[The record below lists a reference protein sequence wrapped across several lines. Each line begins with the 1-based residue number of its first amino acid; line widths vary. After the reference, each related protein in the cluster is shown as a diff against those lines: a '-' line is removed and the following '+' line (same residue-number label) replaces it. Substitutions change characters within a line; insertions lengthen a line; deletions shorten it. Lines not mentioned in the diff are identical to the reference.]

1 MRPSYPAS
9 RIVKDLDS
17 VHQLWKMAVTY
28 DFAYLEK
35 ELRETENRVHLRREL
50 ARPTGLKQM
59 LADGIPVD
67 IISMIVSKNIDNPSA
82 YYPHIKVNHV
92 CDCGQHFVGSEDN
105 EESDY

>member
-1 MRPSYPAS
+1 
-9 RIVKDLDS
+9 
-17 VHQLWKMAVTY
+17 MAVTY

-35 ELRETENRVHLRREL
+35 ELRETENRALLRREL

-67 IISMIVSKNIDNPSA
+67 IISMIVSKNIDGPGS
-82 YYPHIKVNHV
+82 YYPQIKLNHV
-92 CDCGQHFVGSEDN
+92 CDCGEHFVGSEDY